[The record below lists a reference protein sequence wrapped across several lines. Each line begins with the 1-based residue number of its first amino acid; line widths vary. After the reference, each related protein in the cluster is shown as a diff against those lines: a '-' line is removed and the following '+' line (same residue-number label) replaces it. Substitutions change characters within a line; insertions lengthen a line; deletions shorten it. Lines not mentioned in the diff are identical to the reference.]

1 MSVSDDLNNYM
12 KDGTPPKGW
21 EEYAETIGQI
31 GSAIVKLPRPKSSE
45 KDLLTTA
52 GFDPKEWKINGPVQ
66 TRRWMNYVGDWLYYF
81 KFDVIQGESE
91 EEKNL
96 DIQQMVDDLR
106 ERRPAISNIET
117 DGDCFAFFMSD
128 LQLGKKSNGITSQ
141 NIVDWYV
148 DCVDQAV
155 SRIGHLRDA
164 GHKIPHGAIIGLG
177 DIVENCFGFYKN
189 QQYLIDMN
197 QREQNQV
204 ARQLLRYTI
213 NALGPKFD
221 KLTVAAIG
229 GNHGE
234 RRDDGK
240 VKTDAADNMDLEVF
254 DAVKEAYDQSG
265 IQLDWQIAGENLSMA
280 LNLGGTNV
288 GIAHGHT
295 FGSGVNSAARAE
307 KWMKNQVW
315 GMQEVSDCTVLVH
328 GHWHHYSNLQSGGRH
343 LIQAP
348 ALDAGS
354 KWYTDYSG
362 EASEP
367 GVLTMRFDKNHSF
380 GYDDLKII
388 VPRNMRKGN

>member
-1 MSVSDDLNNYM
+1 MSISDDLENAGNE
-12 KDGTPPKGW
+12 DFVPPKGW
-21 EEYAETIGQI
+21 EPYSETVGDQI
-31 GSAIVKLPRPKSSE
+31 GNAIVKLPRPNATE
-45 KDLLTTA
+45 YDLLVGA
-52 GFDPKEWKINGPVQ
+52 GFDPTCWRISGPIN
-66 TRRWMNYVGDWLYYF
+66 TRKWMAYHGDWLYYY
-81 KFDVIQGESE
+81 KFDVVAGESE
-91 EEKNL
+91 ESKKL
-96 DIQQMVDDLR
+96 DIDEMIQDLR
-106 ERRPAISNIET
+106 DRRPAISNIET
-117 DGDCFAFFMSD
+117 DGDAFAFFMSD

-141 NIVDWYV
+141 DIVNWYV

-155 SRIGHLRDA
+155 ERVGHLRHA
-164 GHKIPHGAIIGLG
+164 GHKVPHGAVIGLG
-177 DIVENCFGFYKN
+177 DIVENCFGYYKN
-189 QQYLIDMN
+189 QQFQIDMN
-197 QREQNQV
+197 QREQNKV
-204 ARQLLRYTI
+204 GRQLLRYTI
-213 NALGPKFD
+213 NSLGPLFD
-221 KLTVAAIG
+221 KFTVAAIG

-240 VKTDAADNMDLEVF
+240 VKTDAADNMDLEIF
-254 DAVKEAYDQSG
+254 DAVQEAYNQAG
-265 IQLDWQIAGENLSMA
+265 IDLDWQIAGENLSMA

-367 GVLTMRFDKNHSF
+367 GILTMRFDSTHSF
-380 GYDDLKII
+380 GYDDIKIL
-388 VPRNMRKGN
+388 VPRR